1 MCFFKISIYLK
12 SIVLLATI
20 TFPMSIFCNDIEDN
34 KITYFVIVNSDNS
47 YKNKSEKG
55 FRKIGLIYKGNSK
68 EWPGKIKATFF
79 SRDKED
85 PAQISFYDKILK
97 MKSDEVQSYWDRKL
111 ENGIYRPRVI
121 KDVRNLVNEISKNEG
136 SVSIVSS
143 SELEKIPAK
152 IRILYEY

>member
-1 MCFFKISIYLK
+1 MCFLKTSSYLK
-12 SIVLLATI
+12 FIVLLATI
-20 TFPMSIFCNDIEDN
+20 IYPLPIFCNDTEDKKN
-34 KITYFVIVNSDNS
+34 TYFVIVNSDNS
-47 YKNKSEKG
+47 YMNESEKG

-79 SRDKED
+79 SRDKEN

-121 KDVRNLVNEISKNEG
+121 KDVRKLVNEISKNEG

-152 IRILYEY
+152 IKVLYEY